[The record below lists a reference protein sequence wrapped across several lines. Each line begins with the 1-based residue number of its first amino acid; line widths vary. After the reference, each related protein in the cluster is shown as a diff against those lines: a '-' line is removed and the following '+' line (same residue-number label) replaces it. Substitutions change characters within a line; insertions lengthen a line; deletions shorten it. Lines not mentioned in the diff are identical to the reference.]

1 MPKIYLSP
9 SNQTANPCKQGDSEC
24 DHCNLLCDELVK
36 YLDSCGIEYMR
47 AGRDEKLV
55 SRVKNSN
62 LYKPDIHYCIHT
74 NAGGGARSMLFG
86 YNISDSVWLSAAN
99 SLKNRRAEIYSGEIR
114 FSQNRTFY
122 EITATTAKCVYD
134 EVLFHDS
141 NAESAFLHS
150 NFKEI
155 AKKIAQGL
163 CDFFGIAFIDCDASS
178 QNAFDSSEQ
187 QSAQADEA
195 ASLAARL
202 NSANSVIS
210 QIRALAN
217 EQ

>member
-1 MPKIYLSP
+1 
-9 SNQTANPCKQGDSEC
+9 
-24 DHCNLLCDELVK
+24 
-36 YLDSCGIEYMR
+36 
-47 AGRDEKLV
+47 
-55 SRVKNSN
+55 
-62 LYKPDIHYCIHT
+62 
-74 NAGGGARSMLFG
+74 MLFG

-99 SLKNRRAEIYSGEIR
+99 ALKNRRAEIYSGEIR

-141 NAESAFLHS
+141 DAESAFLHA

-163 CDFFGIAFIDCDASS
+163 CDFFGIAFIDCDTPAS
-178 QNAFDSSEQ
+178 QNTADSSGH